1 MALGTFLSARWEY
14 LAMFNYEVDEALL
27 LPHLPPYTEL
37 DLYNGKAIVSVVG
50 FLFNNTSVMGIK
62 WPGFVN
68 FEEVNLRYYI
78 KYFDGKE
85 WKRGVGFIS
94 EIVPQFLVAGMA
106 NLFYNE
112 HYSTAKMN
120 HTIDLSNNEL
130 QVTYNWKKQHQSWNS
145 MWLKADPVL
154 QNIEPGS
161 EEEFIFEH
169 YYGYNKLNET
179 TTIEYSLA
187 HPRWQVYPVTDYK
200 LDCDVG
206 KLYGADFVPFI
217 ENVKPVSVFLA
228 KGSDVQVKM
237 PGKIKNHLKY

>member
-1 MALGTFLSARWEY
+1 MASKIFLSARWEY
-14 LAMFNYEVDEALL
+14 LTMFNYEVDAAVLQ
-27 LPHLPPYTEL
+27 PHLPPYTKI

-50 FLFNNTSVMGIK
+50 FLFNQTKVMGIK
-62 WPGFVN
+62 WPGFIN

-94 EIVPQFLVAGMA
+94 EIVPQFLVAGIA

-112 HYSTAKMN
+112 HYSTAIMN
-120 HTIDLSNNEL
+120 HTINANSNEM
-130 QVTYNWKKQHQSWNS
+130 QVTYNWKKKNQPWNS
-145 MWLKADPVL
+145 MWVKANPLL
-154 QNIEPGS
+154 QNIAPAS

-169 YYGYNKLNET
+169 YYGYNKLNDT

-187 HPRWQVYPVTDYK
+187 HPRWQVYPVIDYK
-200 LDCDVG
+200 LNCDVE
-206 KLYGADFVPFI
+206 KLYGAAFVPFI

-228 KGSDVQVKM
+228 QGSDVKVKM
-237 PGKIKNHLKY
+237 PKKISK

>member
-1 MALGTFLSARWEY
+1 MTSGIFLSASWEY
-14 LAMFNYEVDEALL
+14 LAMFNYEVDPEILK
-27 LPHLPPYTEL
+27 PHLPPYTEI

-50 FLFNNTSVMGIK
+50 FMFNNTSVLGIK

-94 EIVPQFLVAGMA
+94 EIVPQFLIAGIA

-112 HYSTAKMN
+112 HYSTAKM
-120 HTIDLSNNEL
+120 SNVINLQNDEL
-130 QVTYNWKKQHQSWNS
+130 HVTYNWKKKNQDWNL
-145 MWLKADPVL
+145 MWIKANPALID
-154 QNIEPGS
+154 IESGS

-169 YYGYNKLNET
+169 YFGYNKFNET

-187 HPRWQVYPVTDYK
+187 HPCWQVYQVTDYK
-200 LDCDVG
+200 L
-206 KLYGADFVPFI
+206 
-217 ENVKPVSVFLA
+217 
-228 KGSDVQVKM
+228 
-237 PGKIKNHLKY
+237 